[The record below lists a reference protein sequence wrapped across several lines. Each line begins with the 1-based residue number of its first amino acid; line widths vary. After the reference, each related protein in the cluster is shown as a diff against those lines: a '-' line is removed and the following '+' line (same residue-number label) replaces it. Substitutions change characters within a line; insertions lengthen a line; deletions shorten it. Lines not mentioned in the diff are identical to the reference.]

1 MEVCVSDE
9 YDLAYGF
16 SVPFAG
22 FFSCQAGN
30 LLAAVGTGNSQ
41 VKTKRCPKNYVRYL
55 ATVDEGC
62 EINYCA
68 KIQADFQAKPPNL
81 PPFRSKPGV
90 QKNITQS
97 LVIQGPYGQ
106 MWVRDSTGNWV
117 KVAGPILNGDQL
129 LKYLSN
135 AGNESGGGIIPV
147 PNSGQ
152 DPSAVSAGAAKYVR
166 EPLKFKSP
174 PKQPCCVPVE
184 YDHIHLIEVHPDKS
198 FSYKKY
204 LDMSVTKCGCR

>member
-1 MEVCVSDE
+1 M
-9 YDLAYGF
+9 
-16 SVPFAG
+16 
-22 FFSCQAGN
+22 
-30 LLAAVGTGNSQ
+30 
-41 VKTKRCPKNYVRYL
+41 RYL

-152 DPSAVSAGAAKYVR
+152 DPSAVSAGAAAGISVVVTLILCSTVVAAVFGAYTLWKKNR
-166 EPLKFKSP
+166 SKRNITEPNYLEINGENDGERRILSSFAEEEP
-174 PKQPCCVPVE
+174 
-184 YDHIHLIEVHPDKS
+184 DHTGEAEA
-198 FSYKKY
+198 
-204 LDMSVTKCGCR
+204 